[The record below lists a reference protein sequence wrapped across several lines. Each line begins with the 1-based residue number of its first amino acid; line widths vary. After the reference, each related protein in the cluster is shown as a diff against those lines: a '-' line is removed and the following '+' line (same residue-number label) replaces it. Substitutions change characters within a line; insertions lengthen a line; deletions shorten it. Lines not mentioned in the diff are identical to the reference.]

1 VLLPLMEEER
11 GERRTASSFLAYGK
25 NSLAEGG

>member
-1 VLLPLMEEER
+1 MEEER

>member
-1 VLLPLMEEER
+1 MEEER
-11 GERRTASSFLAYGK
+11 GERRTASSFLACGK